1 MPPID
6 ISPKM
11 GLISSMNVISL
22 KTLKDFCER
31 HADAEQPLKAW
42 LNEAKKANWKDPS
55 EIKAQYKNASIL
67 KSRRVVFNIKG
78 NTYRLVVAVAYQF
91 GAVYIKFIGTHK
103 EYDDIDA
110 NSVEME

>member
-11 GLISSMNVISL
+11 GLIFTMNVISL
-22 KTLKDFCER
+22 KTLKDFYER

-42 LNEAKKANWKDPS
+42 LSEARKASWKDPS

-67 KSRRVVFNIKG
+67 KGRRVVFNIKG
-78 NTYRLVVAVAYQF
+78 NTYRLVVAVAYEF

-103 EYDDIDA
+103 EYDEIDA